1 MQCFVKCLIGY
12 RFFRHLAVSTLAKG
26 FSTMKDGDKGWG
38 ASIEEFTV
46 DLVYSL
52 YASVFV
58 NLVKLKLA
66 DYPCQL
72 WSHLSDT

>member
-1 MQCFVKCLIGY
+1 MEG
-12 RFFRHLAVSTLAKG
+12 S
-26 FSTMKDGDKGWG
+26 SKGWG
-38 ASIEEFTV
+38 AFIEEFTV

>member
-38 ASIEEFTV
+38 ASIEEFTI

-52 YASVFV
+52 YASIFCQSCEFKVCCITT
-58 NLVKLKLA
+58 LA
-66 DYPCQL
+66 LEP
-72 WSHLSDT
+72 SIG